1 MKKAII
7 ILTAIA
13 SLVSC
18 KDTNEQQVSTDNSS
32 VEQQEVN
39 DTSIADEK
47 AVSSNNLCQING
59 QDWDY
64 TEASGI
70 VSTDR
75 KTGKRTA
82 LITFKKKLE
91 KGSEHIQLYYDAD
104 SFELYAV
111 SLILRHSKKGGGP
124 VTCYYNLKPETRKRS
139 PQSELSGTIDLSD
152 SSSASGVA
160 EVKNLNIDNGKGE
173 LLNPED
179 AVISVTGL
187 KFTNIGYSDLD

>member
-1 MKKAII
+1 MKKIII
-7 ILTAIA
+7 ILTVIV

-18 KDTNEQQVSTDNSS
+18 KDTNEQQASTDSSS
-32 VEQQEVN
+32 VQQEEVN
-39 DTSIADEK
+39 DTSAPEEK
-47 AVSSNNLCQING
+47 AVSSNTLCQING
-59 QDWDY
+59 ENWDY

-75 KTGKRTA
+75 RTAKRTA

-111 SLILRHSKKGGGP
+111 SLILRHPKKGGGP
-124 VTCYYNLKPETRKRS
+124 VTCYYNLNPETRKRN

-160 EVKNLNIDNGKGE
+160 ELKNLNIDNGKEE
-173 LLNPED
+173 LLNLED
-179 AVISVTGL
+179 AVLSITGL

>member
-1 MKKAII
+1 MKKTII

-18 KDTNEQQVSTDNSS
+18 KNTNEQQVSTDNSS
-32 VEQQEVN
+32 VQQQEVN
-39 DTSIADEK
+39 DTSIPDKK

-70 VSTDR
+70 VSTDTR
-75 KTGKRTA
+75 TGKRTA

-124 VTCYYNLKPETRKRS
+124 VTCYYNLKPETRKRN
-139 PQSELSGTIDLSD
+139 PQGELSGTIDLSD

-160 EVKNLNIDNGKGE
+160 EVKNLNIDNGKEE